1 MSDKKERI
9 LLTQIKQDFTTPVDA
24 ISDYINLIIDSSDIY
39 DEEISDEFENIKKS
53 AKTLR
58 LNFIDAFKEYAEQK
72 NKSIKNDEEA
82 SVLRHDLRT
91 PLNGIIGYSEILIE
105 DYEDDINDNH
115 KEDLGNIINLAKE
128 VESAISNFVD
138 FLKGGSKVDLSK
150 QDNEGSAESLFSS
163 LVKIEAEIKTV
174 SYTHLTLPTKA

>member
-72 NKSIKNDEEA
+72 NKSIK
-82 SVLRHDLRT
+82 
-91 PLNGIIGYSEILIE
+91 
-105 DYEDDINDNH
+105 
-115 KEDLGNIINLAKE
+115 KELD
-128 VESAISNFVD
+128 VEY
-138 FLKGGSKVDLSK
+138 
-150 QDNEGSAESLFSS
+150 LFKLTSS
-163 LVKIEAEIKTV
+163 LEEMGI
-174 SYTHLTLPTKA
+174 

>member
-1 MSDKKERI
+1 MIKEENITYSNKTRFHY
-9 LLTQIKQDFTTPVDA
+9 TCSA

-91 PLNGIIGYSEILIE
+91 PLNGTIDYGEILIE
-105 DYEDDINDNH
+105 VMKRI
-115 KEDLGNIINLAKE
+115 LAIIIKKI
-128 VESAISNFVD
+128 SAIS
-138 FLKGGSKVDLSK
+138 
-150 QDNEGSAESLFSS
+150 
-163 LVKIEAEIKTV
+163 
-174 SYTHLTLPTKA
+174 